1 RERLEQL
8 FSRADLPREWLDKHF
23 QDAYIEKIQVS
34 LSRRTWTLF
43 LGLKRPV
50 PPHIW
55 QEMESRLSSVL
66 GRAAG
71 VSVRL
76 RPAGV
81 DPEQILQLYWEW
93 IRKRVAED
101 VCAAAA
107 GWMGRAEWRWE
118 KDGMIITF
126 PHPMMVQM
134 AEQKRLDRVI
144 ASMIREV
151 SGKENRVTLESRP
164 L

>member
-1 RERLEQL
+1 MCGSSVHFLIHLMEQRRNGERWKTGGFGPMATPEVKRERLEQL

-76 RPAGV
+76 RP
-81 DPEQILQLYWEW
+81 EI
-93 IRKRVAED
+93 
-101 VCAAAA
+101 
-107 GWMGRAEWRWE
+107 GRASCREQGLNASE
-118 KDGMIITF
+118 K
-126 PHPMMVQM
+126 
-134 AEQKRLDRVI
+134 
-144 ASMIREV
+144 
-151 SGKENRVTLESRP
+151 
-164 L
+164 